1 MKLLITVIICL
12 LSIIAHAATTNID
25 MNVNLSINGKNIA
38 SPRFIVENGKTA
50 SATEQVAKEKFWIE
64 VTAQNEQTVQNK
76 KGILMKFKIGIF
88 NPDGSVKIISQP
100 QILAIPNQQ
109 AKIEISDANKNE
121 IALSVLAKVT
131 TK

>member
-1 MKLLITVIICL
+1 MKSLITVIICL
-12 LSIIAHAATTNID
+12 LSIIATAATTNID

-64 VTAQNEQTVQNK
+64 VTALNEQTVQNK

-88 NPDGSVKIISQP
+88 NHDGSVKIISQP

>member
-1 MKLLITVIICL
+1 MKSLITVIICL
-12 LSIIAHAATTNID
+12 LSIIATAATTNID

-64 VTAQNEQTVQNK
+64 VTALNEQTVQNK